1 VGGLQCSSTLVGDV
15 SQRAGRAMVVAIGC
29 HAAPGEDVKMLDT
42 GRKRILLVEDQALV
56 SMLVEEE
63 LTEAGYTVVGP
74 FSTCAAALN
83 WLRDDTPDLAILDLQ
98 LRDGPATEL
107 ARELQRRKVG
117 FAVFSGAMKAEAAQI
132 FQQAPWIE
140 KPSCLAQLKA
150 VLATLATQAA
160 PATPLT
166 PGVS

>member
-1 VGGLQCSSTLVGDV
+1 MT
-15 SQRAGRAMVVAIGC
+15 
-29 HAAPGEDVKMLDT
+29 LDT

-63 LTEAGYTVVGP
+63 LTDAGYTVIGP

-107 ARELQRRKVG
+107 ARELQARKVG
-117 FAVFSGAMKAEAAQI
+117 FAVFSGAMKAEAAPV
-132 FQQAPWIE
+132 FQEAPWIE

-150 VLATLATQAA
+150 VLATLAHQASPAA
-160 PATPLT
+160 PLASGL
-166 PGVS
+166 S